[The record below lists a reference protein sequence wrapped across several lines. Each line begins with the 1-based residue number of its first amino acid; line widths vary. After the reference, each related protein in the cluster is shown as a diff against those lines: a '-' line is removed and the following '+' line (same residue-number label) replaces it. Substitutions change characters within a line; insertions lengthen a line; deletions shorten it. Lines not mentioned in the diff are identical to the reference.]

1 MSLYDGYIPLI
12 ADINKFRRDPNLTAQ
27 DYVKASD
34 FMSDS
39 SSTINVKNFGALG
52 DGVTDDS
59 IAIRKAFAAAN
70 AIGGGTVYFPPGTYL
85 VSADPN
91 TPTNNISCAI
101 RIPNRV
107 QMLGS
112 GMQSTIIKLAASS
125 NCSVLSNY
133 VSKDGVEANAEFIA
147 VRNLKID
154 GNKASQ
160 SSGHGIN
167 FTTYPNS
174 SQATNDI
181 DFDTHQLFENVEIY
195 GCKENGFVMTGRSSA
210 ILYNVF
216 AYKNDGQGIV
226 PAYDTV
232 LVGCVSGWS
241 GLDGFYTEQSQ
252 VKFFC
257 CTSFFS
263 GQVTPS
269 SGAGFTIR
277 IANQGNIMLLGCVA
291 QDNYASGFNIDT
303 CTRVTLNGCNADSN
317 GRGGVATYA
326 GYDLWSSTY
335 CEIMACVALE
345 RKPYDSNSYQQNAL
359 RIRQNSTN
367 NNIQITHSAYNGAF
381 IGPAVKSDSTSVEG
395 NNIVIN
401 AQGSGSSQS
410 VTYASSV
417 TPDPYTGT
425 TKRIS
430 LTGPITINAT
440 TSHHAGA
447 ELAFIFTQ
455 DSTGGRVVTWN
466 SQYKL
471 NWTPVTTS
479 GKINT
484 IRFQFDGTNWIQM
497 HGVTGI

>member
-1 MSLYDGYIPLI
+1 MSIYDNYIPMI
-12 ADINKFRRDPNLTAQ
+12 EDIRQYRRDPNTIAQ
-27 DYVKASD
+27 VFVKASD
-34 FMSDS
+34 LMGDTSGFV
-39 SSTINVKNFGALG
+39 NVRNFGAAG

-59 IAIRKAFAAAN
+59 VAIRRAMSFAAPSGA
-70 AIGGGTVYFPPGTYL
+70 TVIMPPGTYL
-85 VSADPN
+85 VSKDPR
-91 TPTNNISCAI
+91 TPTNNIACAL
-101 RIPNRV
+101 RVPDRV
-107 QMLGS
+107 QILGS
-112 GMQSTIIKLAASS
+112 GMQSTIIKLANNQ
-125 NCSVLSNY
+125 NCTVLSNY
-133 VSKDGVEANAEFIA
+133 VSTDGVEANAEFIS

-154 GNKASQ
+154 GNKANQ

-181 DFDTHQLFENVEIY
+181 DFDTHQLFDNIEIY

-210 ILYNVF
+210 VLNNVF

-263 GQVTPS
+263 GQITQS

-303 CTRVTLNGCNADSN
+303 STRVTLNGCNADSN

-335 CEIMACVALE
+335 CEILACVALE

-381 IGPAVKSDSTSVEG
+381 IGTPIKSDSNSIEG
-395 NNIVIN
+395 NNISFN
-401 AQGSGSSQS
+401 AQGADSSQS
-410 VTYASSV
+410 IAYAASI
-417 TPDPYTGT
+417 TPDPYAGS
-425 TKRIS
+425 TKRIT
-430 LTGPITINAT
+430 LTGALTVNAT
-440 TSHHAGA
+440 TNHHAGSRMT
-447 ELAFIFTQ
+447 FIFTQ

-466 SQYKL
+466 AQYKT
-471 NWTPVTTS
+471 NWTPTTTS

-484 IRFQFDGTNWIQM
+484 IDFRFDGTNWIQVG
-497 HGVTGI
+497 GVVGM